1 MKINPSNS
9 KAYQLKNGGYT
20 KHMQVSNSNYT
31 QVKNLMNQ
39 HYQSE
44 QKRQQTV
51 SKASITI

>member
-31 QVKNLMNQ
+31 QVKHLMNQ

-44 QKRQQTV
+44 QKRQKTV